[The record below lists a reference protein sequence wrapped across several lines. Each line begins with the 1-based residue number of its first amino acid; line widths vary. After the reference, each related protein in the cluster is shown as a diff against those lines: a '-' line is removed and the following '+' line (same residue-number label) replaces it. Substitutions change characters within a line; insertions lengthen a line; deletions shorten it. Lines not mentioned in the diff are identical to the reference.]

1 MNEQDPLPL
10 AGPDCPATFGDRCL
24 TTDHPNHQ
32 PSTAPNFE
40 GVAGSS
46 CEHRTVGP
54 HRAWCHTCGEWRYP
68 SDPCVRCKPFVPV
81 DWPAR
86 FGAAADAAER
96 AREEWIAHTFRDL
109 ERVFADWSTTPDVV
123 EAIGRALLGETTD
136 ARLTPGPDACT
147 ARIYPAWANRWVRC
161 GSVVRNGRCVLYG
174 HRALL
179 GETTESGPPLT

>member
-54 HRAWCHTCGEWRYP
+54 HRAWCHTCGEWCYP
-68 SDPCVRCKPFVPV
+68 SDPCVRCKAVAPV

-86 FGAAADAAER
+86 LKHAAEAAKR
-96 AREEWIAHTFRDL
+96 QGFDALAAHLAEAAEYLRL
-109 ERVFADWSTTPDVV
+109 PGRV
-123 EAIGRALLGETTD
+123 EAIGRALGGETGD
-136 ARLTPGPDACT
+136 R
-147 ARIYPAWANRWVRC
+147 R
-161 GSVVRNGRCVLYG
+161 
-174 HRALL
+174 
-179 GETTESGPPLT
+179 